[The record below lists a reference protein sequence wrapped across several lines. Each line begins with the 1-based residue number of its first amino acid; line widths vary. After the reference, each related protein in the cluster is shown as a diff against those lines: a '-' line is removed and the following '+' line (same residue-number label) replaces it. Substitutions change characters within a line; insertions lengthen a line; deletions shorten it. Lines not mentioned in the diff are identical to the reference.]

1 VRRLHILCE
10 GQTEE
15 IIARDVI
22 EPHFTSADSYVTLS
36 IFTTKRPA
44 GGPAFKGGLSNW
56 PKLERE
62 LRLFLRD
69 RSITMLTTIFD
80 YYAFPA
86 DAPGMADR
94 PRGSPYDRVRHVES
108 ALAKA
113 LGDTRFL
120 PNLVLHETEAWV
132 LAACDRLGA
141 LMGDP
146 GPATEL
152 ERIVRLGYGPELVN
166 DGVNTAPSK
175 RILNAYPQYTKT
187 GHGPL
192 VIMDAGLDSIRG
204 SCPHAD
210 EWLREIE
217 ARLSRLVTRLP
228 GNTAPSNKC
237 TAPVKRAN

>member
-1 VRRLHILCE
+1 VRHLHILCE

-15 IIARDVI
+15 IIARDVV
-22 EPHFTSADSYVTLS
+22 EPHFAGTDSYVTWS

-44 GGPAFKGGLSNW
+44 GGSAFKG
-56 PKLERE
+56 
-62 LRLFLRD
+62 
-69 RSITMLTTIFD
+69 
-80 YYAFPA
+80 
-86 DAPGMADR
+86 
-94 PRGSPYDRVRHVES
+94 DRVRHVES

-113 LGDTRFL
+113 LGDMRFL

-132 LAACDRLGA
+132 LAACGRLGE

-152 ERIVRLGYGPELVN
+152 ERIVRLESGPELVN
-166 DGVNTAPSK
+166 DGVDTAPSK

-192 VIMDAGLDSIRG
+192 VIMDAGLDSIRT

-217 ARLSRLVTRLP
+217 ARMSRLVT
-228 GNTAPSNKC
+228 K
-237 TAPVKRAN
+237 